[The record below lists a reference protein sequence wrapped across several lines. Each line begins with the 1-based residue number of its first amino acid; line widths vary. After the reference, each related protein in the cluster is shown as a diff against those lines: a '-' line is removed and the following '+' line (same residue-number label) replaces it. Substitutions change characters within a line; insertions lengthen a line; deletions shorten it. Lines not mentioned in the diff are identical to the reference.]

1 MSILRIAFEV
11 KPLKFF
17 SLEEVLLILIFL
29 HFYTAMKRQ
38 NTDKNALS
46 LRL

>member
-11 KPLKFF
+11 KVFF

-29 HFYTAMKRQ
+29 HSI
-38 NTDKNALS
+38 L
-46 LRL
+46 L

>member
-11 KPLKFF
+11 KVFF
-17 SLEEVLLILIFL
+17 SLEAVLLILIFL

-38 NTDKNALS
+38 NTDKNASS